1 MQDAERLVKA
11 AQMNVQTDYKGLN
24 QLRGDYES
32 LSDSSHQQ
40 DLAYR
45 LLLGLVAI
53 ALNEKD
59 NVGLNYI
66 HVELFFLILLSNTGK
81 TINEK
86 FPLLLNG

>member
-1 MQDAERLVKA
+1 MSVRKIESLYMQDAERQVKA

-32 LSDSSHQQ
+32 L
-40 DLAYR
+40 
-45 LLLGLVAI
+45 
-53 ALNEKD
+53 KD

-66 HVELFFLILLSNTGK
+66 YVELFFLILLSNTGK

-86 FPLLLNG
+86 FPLLFKG